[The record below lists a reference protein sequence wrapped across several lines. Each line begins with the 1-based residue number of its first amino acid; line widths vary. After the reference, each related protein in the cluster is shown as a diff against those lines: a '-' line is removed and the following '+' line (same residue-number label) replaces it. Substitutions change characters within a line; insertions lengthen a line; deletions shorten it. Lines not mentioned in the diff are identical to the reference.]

1 MKRKIF
7 SLAAVC
13 GALLLAGA
21 AQAKPAAGY
30 TSRAVEN
37 LPAFS
42 AVDVRGDAEVDFVQG
57 ENPSVTLSGRES
69 AVNAAQVRVEKDVLV
84 VSFSKSIFRGKD
96 EPRILVTAPE
106 LKSVTVGQNGEFD
119 VLGPLQANNL
129 TLSAS
134 QNGEISIDDLET
146 DALIVTVS
154 DKAEADVNR
163 LAAGRVRAVSSGRG
177 DIELAGMAQEAYFE
191 NNGSGEIDAGGLRV
205 QTVQAVVNGSGDV
218 EVFASQTL
226 SASAMGRGKIKYKG
240 VPARINPAGNT
251 RKIVQD

>member
-1 MKRKIF
+1 MRLTKI
-7 SLAAVC
+7 SLAAACAVLFC
-13 GALLLAGA
+13 AA
-21 AQAKPAAGY
+21 AQAKPSAGY

-69 AVNAAQVRVEKDVLV
+69 AVSAAQVRVEKGTLI
-84 VSFSKSIFRGKD
+84 VSFSKKMFRGKD
-96 EPRILVTAPE
+96 EPRILVTAPA
-106 LKSVTVGQNGEFD
+106 LQAVAVSQNGEFD
-119 VLGPLQANNL
+119 VLGPLQAKSL

-146 DALIVTVS
+146 GVLTVTVS
-154 DKAEADVNR
+154 DKADADVNR
-163 LAAGRVRAVSSGRG
+163 LAAERVRAVASGRG
-177 DIELAGMAQEAYFE
+177 DIELAGMAQEASFE
-191 NNGSGEIDAGGLRV
+191 NNGSGEIDAGDLRV
-205 QTVQAVVNGSGDV
+205 QTAQAVVNGSGDV

-226 SASAMGRGKIKYKG
+226 SASAMGSGKIKYKG